1 MNLQENI
8 GRIKQVMGILK
19 EETEQDLKKILQDK
33 FGQNFPGGSFE
44 RQGDYIIQKYFS
56 KRKNGNSVISYKPG
70 ENFYTL
76 EVIDGPQ
83 KGDKTKIFSDETA
96 DEDISK
102 SDVKT
107 KFEEKIKNFPCLT
120 GGHPPMYTRQTSDGK
135 LIVGYQ
141 WFQDGGSY
149 VIYFNLDDKTYLVKG
164 GRFDGEQ
171 GQFLGCKGDE
181 MQWGKITKS
190 GTKKNVLMKT
200 VPDYFSD
207 VTKES
212 PIVYGMRDHA
222 SEPENGLIYI
232 IQKRLKVL
240 NLYDAEPD
248 GQFGPKT
255 LKAVKQ
261 FQKTATDSA
270 GKPLSLVVDGKVGP
284 NTIFAL
290 GLTD

>member
-1 MNLQENI
+1 MNIQENVI
-8 GRIKQVMGILK
+8 RIKQVMGILK
-19 EETEQDLKKILQDK
+19 EETEQDLRKILQDK
-33 FGQNFPGGSFE
+33 FSNNFPGGTLE

-56 KRKNGNSVISYKPG
+56 KRKNGNTVITYKPG

-76 EVIDGPQ
+76 EVIDGQQ
-83 KGDKTKIFSDETA
+83 KGEKTKIFSDETPTPN
-96 DEDISK
+96 EDISK
-102 SDVKT
+102 SEVKT

-120 GGHPPMYTRQTSDGK
+120 GGSPLSTRQTSDGK

-164 GRFDGEQ
+164 GPLDGEQ
-171 GQFLGCKGDE
+171 GQFLGCKGDDVK
-181 MQWGKITKS
+181 WGKVTKS

-200 VPDYFSD
+200 LADYFQD
-207 VTKES
+207 VTKEA

-222 SEPENGLIYI
+222 SEPENGLIYLL
-232 IQKRLKVL
+232 QKRLKEL

-255 LKAVKQ
+255 YKAVIA
-261 FQKTATDSA
+261 FQKTGKDAD
-270 GKPLSLVVDGKVGP
+270 GKPLVPDGKVGP
-284 NTIFAL
+284 RTIQAL
-290 GLTD
+290 GLKD